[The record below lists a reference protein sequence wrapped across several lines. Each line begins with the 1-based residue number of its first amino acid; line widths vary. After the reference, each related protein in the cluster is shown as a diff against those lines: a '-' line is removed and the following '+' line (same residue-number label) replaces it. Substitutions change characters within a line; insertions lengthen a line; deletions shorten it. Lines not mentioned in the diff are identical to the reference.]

1 MMKIVFTCGDVNG
14 IGPEIVV
21 KTLAKFSGSK
31 NKKFYFVCP
40 ANVFLSALDLT
51 DIKLDYEII
60 KDIESETTKPVQVIS
75 RRNVKIKPGYD
86 SSLSGLT
93 AYHSIKEAFEIC
105 ASGKADAMVTA
116 PISKSAINLA
126 GFNFPGHT
134 EMLAGWSN
142 TKNFV
147 MMFLSKKLKAAL
159 VTIHESI
166 KDVPRLISKRNLNNV
181 LSIINHS
188 LVKDFGIAEP
198 RIAVLGLNPHAGESG
213 LIGKEEKNIIVPVI
227 RKYENIFGPF
237 SPDAFFANH
246 HYRNYDI
253 VMGMYHD
260 QVLIPF
266 KMLSFSSGVNY
277 TAGLK
282 IVRTSPDHGT
292 AFDIAWKNVADP
304 QSTIEACYY
313 AEQIV
318 KRRMNYAKTGKA

>member
-1 MMKIVFTCGDVNG
+1 MSKIVFTCGDVNG

-31 NKKFYFVCP
+31 KKKFYFVCP
-40 ANVFLSALDLT
+40 SNVFLSALELT
-51 DIKLDYEII
+51 GIELDYDII
-60 KDIESETTKPVQVIS
+60 KDIESESTKPVQVIS
-75 RRNVKIKPGYD
+75 RKNVKIKPGHD
-86 SSLSGLT
+86 TALSGLT
-93 AYHSIKEAFEIC
+93 SYRSIKEAFDIC

-116 PISKSAINLA
+116 PISKNAINLA
-126 GFNFPGHT
+126 GFKFPGHT
-134 EMLAGWSN
+134 EMLAGWLN
-142 TKNFV
+142 TKNYI
-147 MMFLSKKLKAAL
+147 MIFLSKKLKAAL

-166 KDVPRLISKRNLNNV
+166 KDVPRLITKRNLNNA

-188 LVKDFGIAEP
+188 LIQDFGIAEP
-198 RIAVLGLNPHAGESG
+198 KIAVLGLNPHAGESG
-213 LIGKEEKNIIVPVI
+213 LIGTEEKNIIVPVA
-227 RKYENIFGPF
+227 RTFKNIFGPF

-246 HYRNYDI
+246 HYRNYDL
-253 VMGMYHD
+253 VAGMYHD

-266 KMLSFSSGVNY
+266 KMLSFTSGVNY

-304 QSTIEACYY
+304 QSTFEACYY